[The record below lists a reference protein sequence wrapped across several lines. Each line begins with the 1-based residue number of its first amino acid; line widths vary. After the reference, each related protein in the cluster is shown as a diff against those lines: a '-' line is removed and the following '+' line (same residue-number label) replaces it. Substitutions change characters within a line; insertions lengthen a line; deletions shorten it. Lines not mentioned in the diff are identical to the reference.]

1 MGWLITRRERV
12 KGLGVQLSH
21 PVSEGEGLGRKGWLG
36 YASVLEG
43 RAAKLRSRLHGDL
56 RKQMKGQRAGR
67 EAKLS
72 GMMEPASEEGGCRG
86 GAALS
91 NGLRKG
97 RDGAVDSA
105 VIRGE
110 VSEAGVPPRAR
121 AAASAWGGGEEEYT
135 GVLGAVDG
143 VGQSLLVPQP

>member
-1 MGWLITRRERV
+1 MLER
-12 KGLGVQLSH
+12 
-21 PVSEGEGLGRKGWLG
+21 
-36 YASVLEG
+36 
-43 RAAKLRSRLHGDL
+43 RAAKLKSRLHAYGDL
-56 RKQMKGQRAGR
+56 RKQMKKQRAGR

-72 GMMEPASEEGGCRG
+72 RMMEPTSEEGGGSLRE